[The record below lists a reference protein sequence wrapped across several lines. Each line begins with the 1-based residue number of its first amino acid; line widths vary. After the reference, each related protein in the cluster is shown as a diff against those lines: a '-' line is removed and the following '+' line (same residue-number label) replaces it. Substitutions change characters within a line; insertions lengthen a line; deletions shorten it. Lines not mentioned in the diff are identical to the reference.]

1 MSSHAAPN
9 QEGTVKVNATKAA
22 QPVRVTA
29 DGKGVAGHVGTLL
42 LAEVADRLGLTV
54 TLCAAMAHTRQR
66 RSAHDPGVV
75 LAQLAVML
83 ADGGDCVSDL
93 ATLRDQPELFGRVAS
108 TPTAWRVV
116 DSVHAEGL
124 RRIAAAR
131 AAARAGGWAVGARPA
146 TITLD
151 FDATLVTAHSDKQDA
166 APTYKHGFGFH
177 PLLCYLDETG
187 EALAGKLRP
196 GNAGANCAADHVA
209 VLDDALAQLPVRSR
223 TEDHPDGAEM
233 LARAD
238 SAGASHAFVEALRD
252 RGVRFSIG
260 HPVDSQVRE
269 AIGLVQEE
277 DWAPAMTA
285 EGTPRRGAWVVE
297 LTALVDL
304 SRWGEGTRMVC
315 RRERPHPGAQLRF
328 TDLDG
333 FRYQVFIT
341 DQAEKDLPALEVRHR
356 GHARVEDR
364 IRAAKQTGL
373 ENFPFEDFV
382 RNQVW
387 LLLVLMAQD
396 LMAWAQLLC
405 LDGDLARA
413 EPKRLRY
420 CLLHAAATVVRR
432 ARQVVVRVQ
441 RSWPWAADLAV
452 AFKRLRALPH

>member
-1 MSSHAAPN
+1 M
-9 QEGTVKVNATKAA
+9 NATKAA
-22 QPVRVTA
+22 QHVKVTA
-29 DGKGVAGHVGTLL
+29 DGKGVAGHVGSLL
-42 LAEVADRLGLTV
+42 LAEVADHFGLTV
-54 TLCAAMAHTRQR
+54 TLSAAMAHTRQR

-93 ATLRDQPELFGRVAS
+93 ATLRDQPELFGHVAS
-108 TPTAWRVV
+108 TPTAWRVI

-124 RRIAAAR
+124 RRIATAR
-131 AAARAGGWAVGARPA
+131 AAARAGAWAAGARPE

-151 FDATLVTAHSDKQDA
+151 FDATLVTAHSDKEEA

-187 EALAGKLRP
+187 EALAGRLRP

-209 VLDDALAQLPVRSR
+209 VLDEALAQLPVRPR
-223 TEDHPDGAEM
+223 TAEHPDGTEM

-238 SAGASHAFVEALRD
+238 SAGATHAFVEALRD
-252 RGVRFSIG
+252 RGVGFSLG
-260 HPVDSQVRE
+260 HAVDDQVRQ

-277 DWAPAMTA
+277 DWAPAISA
-285 EGTPRRGAWVVE
+285 EGGVRKGAWVVE
-297 LTALVDL
+297 LTPLVEL
-304 SRWGEGTRMVC
+304 GGWGEGTRMLC

-328 TDLDG
+328 SDVDG

-341 DQAEKDLPALEVRHR
+341 DQDEGDVAVLEARHR
-356 GHARVEDR
+356 AHARVEDR
-364 IRAAKQTGL
+364 IRAAKQCGL

-396 LMAWAQLLC
+396 LTAWAQLLC
-405 LDGDLARA
+405 LDGELARA

-420 CLLHAAATVVRR
+420 CLFHAAAAVARR
-432 ARQVVVRVQ
+432 ARRIVVRVQ
-441 RSWPWAADLAV
+441 RSWPWAADLAR
-452 AFKRLRALPH
+452 AFERLRALPA

>member
-1 MSSHAAPN
+1 
-9 QEGTVKVNATKAA
+9 
-22 QPVRVTA
+22 
-29 DGKGVAGHVGTLL
+29 
-42 LAEVADRLGLTV
+42 
-54 TLCAAMAHTRQR
+54 MAHTRQR

-93 ATLRDQPELFGRVAS
+93 ATLRDQPELFGAVAS
-108 TPTAWRVV
+108 TPTAWRVI

-124 RRIAAAR
+124 RCIAAAR
-131 AAARAGGWAVGARPA
+131 AAARAGAWAAGARPP

-151 FDATLVTAHSDKQDA
+151 FDATLVTAHSEKEEA
-166 APTYKHGFGFH
+166 APTYKRGFGFH

-187 EALAGKLRP
+187 EALAGRLRP

-209 VLDDALAQLPVRSR
+209 VLDDALAQLPVRPR
-223 TEDHPDGAEM
+223 TDDHPGGVEM

-260 HPVDSQVRE
+260 HAVDEQVRE

-277 DWAPAMTA
+277 DWAPAATA
-285 EGTPRRGAWVVE
+285 DGGARKGAWVVE
-297 LTALVDL
+297 LTSLVAL
-304 SRWGEGTRMVC
+304 SAWGEGTRMIC

-328 TDLDG
+328 TDVDG

-341 DQAEKDLPALEVRHR
+341 DQVEGDVALLEARHR
-356 GHARVEDR
+356 AHARVEDR

-382 RNQVW
+382 RNEAW
-387 LLLVLMAQD
+387 LALVLMAQD
-396 LMAWAQLLC
+396 LIAWAQLLC
-405 LDGDLARA
+405 LDGELARA

-420 CLLHAAATVVRR
+420 CLLHAAAAVARR
-432 ARQVVVRVQ
+432 ARRVVVRVQ
-441 RSWPWAADLAV
+441 RSWPWAADLAT
-452 AFKRLRALPH
+452 AFERLRALPD